1 MHASEKGELT
11 PSSEQSQLMFTNSGT
26 PTNSVRNLE
35 TNPGEVAILDI
46 FGEAFPFAM
55 NNVLFFLAL
64 SNSVFQAKVL
74 YEIERKIKP
83 SRKSKENTSLW
94 QNAGCLFKI
103 PQWVESVRK
112 CFCGYRPRIITKML
126 SRDV

>member
-46 FGEAFPFAM
+46 FGKAFP
-55 NNVLFFLAL
+55 
-64 SNSVFQAKVL
+64 
-74 YEIERKIKP
+74 
-83 SRKSKENTSLW
+83 SL
-94 QNAGCLFKI
+94 
-103 PQWVESVRK
+103 P
-112 CFCGYRPRIITKML
+112 
-126 SRDV
+126 